1 MHLSEIWHSKKN
13 DCRLSR
19 TQVNTDPQ
27 VAGFKLDYME
37 VWNWGT
43 FNDKVYRMT
52 PHGNNSLLTGANAS
66 GKSTLIDALL
76 ALLVPLQN
84 KRFYNQSSG
93 AEKKGN
99 RTDITYFFGNY
110 GQQQEGESGA
120 TSLKLRDK
128 SARSVLLA
136 TFNNSDGRVVTLFQI
151 RYYSGEELRTVYGM
165 AHKHLTISQNF
176 ATFDSNGVWRKR
188 MEKELNTGSSKRIV
202 EFFNG
207 PKAYEEKMLLVFGM
221 RSDKALTLFNQIVGV
236 KVLNDLDSFIR
247 DNMLEERD
255 AEEKYKELRE
265 NFQNLMD
272 AKTSIEKTKEQ
283 IRQLESIDRLAED
296 VLLIEKSIKEL
307 QSEKDIVSYWFAV
320 RTVKLCQEHLERCK
334 SELRQLDDT
343 IKANNAEKGRLDET
357 KSNLEVAINSDS
369 VGQQIKDIEK
379 EIQNLKERFE
389 ERKEKEEKYNTLIH
403 KLELPQGV
411 DSSTFQSNKATAQ
424 KQKMALQE
432 LLDNELAERK
442 RHLQNEKEDIE
453 ANIKS
458 HVNTIKYL
466 SEHNNNISGRVAE
479 IRDEII
485 QHIGAT
491 ADEIPFIGELIRLK
505 DDEREWESAIERI
518 LHNFALRLIVPEKY
532 YRKVNEYVNYHNLR
546 GRIVYQRYNYD
557 AALREFVNRHAQDNS
572 LLNKIEFK
580 PNAQYIDWIEDRLY
594 SEFNYTC
601 VDTLEDFN
609 HINEKA
615 VTKEGL
621 IKAKG
626 GKHEKDDRPEIS
638 RREHYVLGWDN
649 REKIA
654 AIKKEYDNLCRQVT
668 AKNKKIKELD
678 NKRKETEERKETFSR
693 LLDFEKFDDIDW
705 QSYSI
710 RINEKKEEKKQLE
723 STNDRVKTLQE
734 LLEKVKLRIKDIE
747 TQNQNISRK
756 QGMLDKDKK
765 DTEERCSKN
774 SNALALMDSVDVDE
788 FENNHSEL
796 LLVGLEDIEARHKSL
811 QNDIDKKIR
820 EKQAEKSKKEDEAK
834 SKIIKFKNPTEEI
847 TTKFR
852 NWRSDVN
859 SLPDSVEF
867 ISEYQNLLKKLNE
880 EALPSFEKRFNKYLH
895 ETVIN
900 NIYTFRQ
907 FFKDWESLI
916 NKTINQLNS
925 YLRDIN
931 FNVYPE
937 TYIQLESS
945 KKRNVNINEFVQML
959 EKAIP
964 NMREINS
971 TIDGQRL
978 HFEQHVLPLM
988 QRLQDEKWRKEVM
1001 DVRARFSYKAVE
1013 HYKADDQKRNT
1024 YESMGQLSGGEKA
1037 QLTYTILGS
1046 AIAYQFGLTKHGC
1059 DSSFRFIAIDEA
1071 FRAQDEDKARY
1082 LISLCKQL
1090 HLQLLVVTPSDNIH
1104 IVENDISYVHYVE
1117 RKGNTSVL
1125 YNMPINQFKEERQKT
1140 LESK

>member
-1 MHLSEIWHSKKN
+1 
-13 DCRLSR
+13 
-19 TQVNTDPQ
+19 
-27 VAGFKLDYME
+27 
-37 VWNWGT
+37 
-43 FNDKVYRMT
+43 
-52 PHGNNSLLTGANAS
+52 
-66 GKSTLIDALL
+66 
-76 ALLVPLQN
+76 
-84 KRFYNQSSG
+84 
-93 AEKKGN
+93 
-99 RTDITYFFGNY
+99 
-110 GQQQEGESGA
+110 
-120 TSLKLRDK
+120 
-128 SARSVLLA
+128 
-136 TFNNSDGRVVTLFQI
+136 
-151 RYYSGEELRTVYGM
+151 
-165 AHKHLTISQNF
+165 
-176 ATFDSNGVWRKR
+176 
-188 MEKELNTGSSKRIV
+188 
-202 EFFNG
+202 
-207 PKAYEEKMLLVFGM
+207 
-221 RSDKALTLFNQIVGV
+221 
-236 KVLNDLDSFIR
+236 
-247 DNMLEERD
+247 
-255 AEEKYKELRE
+255 
-265 NFQNLMD
+265 MD
-272 AKTSIEKTKEQ
+272 AKTNIEKTKEQ
-283 IRQLESIDRLAED
+283 IRQLEPIDRLAED

-320 RTVKLCQEHLERCK
+320 RTVKLCQEHLESCK
-334 SELRQLDDT
+334 SELRQLDDR
-343 IKANNAEKGRLDET
+343 IKANNAEKRRLDEE
-357 KSNLEVAINSDS
+357 KSSLEVAINSDS

-379 EIQNLKERFE
+379 EILNLTERFE
-389 ERKEKEEKYNTLIH
+389 ERKKKEEKYNTLIH

-424 KQKMALQE
+424 KQKVALQE
-432 LLDNELAERK
+432 LLDNELSERN
-442 RHLQNEKEDIE
+442 RHLKNEKEDIK

-458 HVNTIKYL
+458 HAETIKYL
-466 SEHNNNISGRVAE
+466 HEHNNNISGRVAE

-491 ADEIPFIGELIRLK
+491 ADEIPFIGELISLK

-532 YRKVNEYVNYHNLR
+532 YRQVNEYVNNHNLR
-546 GRIVYQRYNYD
+546 GRIVYQRYNYS
-557 AALREFVNRHAQDNS
+557 AALREFANRQAQDNS
-572 LLNKIEFK
+572 LLNKIDFK
-580 PNAQYIDWIEDRLY
+580 PNAKYIDWIEDRLY

-609 HINEKA
+609 HINENA

-621 IKAKG
+621 IKARG
-626 GKHEKDDRPEIS
+626 GKHEKDDRREIN

-654 AIKKEYDNLCRQVT
+654 AIKKEYENLLSQLT
-668 AKNKKIKELD
+668 IKNNDLKELD

-710 RINEKKEEKKQLE
+710 RINEKNEEKKQLE
-723 STNDRVKTLQE
+723 STNDRVKTLQQQ
-734 LLEKVKLRIKDIE
+734 LEKIKLRITDIE
-747 TQNQNISRK
+747 TQNQNLSRQ
-756 QGMLDKDKK
+756 QGVLDKAKK
-765 DTEERCSKN
+765 DTEERCSEN

-788 FENNHSEL
+788 FENSNPDL
-796 LLVGLEDIEARHKSL
+796 LLVGLADLEARLRSM
-811 QNDIDKKIR
+811 QNKVDNKIKNKQT
-820 EKQAEKSKKEDEAK
+820 EKNRKENEVR
-834 SKIIKFKNPTEEI
+834 SKIIKFKNPSEEI

-852 NWRSDVN
+852 DWRSDVN

-867 ISEYQNLLKKLNE
+867 ISEYQTFLKKLNE

-916 NKTINQLNS
+916 NKTIKQLNS

-971 TIDGQRL
+971 TIDGQRI

-988 QRLQDEKWRKEVM
+988 QRLQDEMWRKEVM
-1001 DVRARFSYKAVE
+1001 DVRARFSYKAAE
-1013 HYKADDQKRNT
+1013 LYKADDQKRNT

-1104 IVENDISYVHYVE
+1104 IVEKDISYVHYVE
-1117 RKGNTSVL
+1117 RKGNASVL

-1140 LESK
+1140 FESK

>member
-1 MHLSEIWHSKKN
+1 MTHQTNLF
-13 DCRLSR
+13 
-19 TQVNTDPQ
+19 NTDPQ

-43 FNDKVYRMT
+43 FNDKVYRMN

-120 TSLKLRDK
+120 SSLKLRDK

-283 IRQLESIDRLAED
+283 IRQLEPIDRLAED

-307 QSEKDIVSYWFAV
+307 QSEKDIISYWFAV

-424 KQKMALQE
+424 KQKVALQE

-532 YRKVNEYVNYHNLR
+532 YRKVNEYVNNHNLR

-734 LLEKVKLRIKDIE
+734 QLEKVKLRIKDIE

-774 SNALALMDSVDVDE
+774 SKALALMDSVDVDE

-811 QNDIDKKIR
+811 QNDIDDKIR
-820 EKQAEKSKKEDEAK
+820 KQQAEKSKKEDEAK

-852 NWRSDVN
+852 DWRSDVN

-1024 YESMGQLSGGEKA
+1024 YKSMGQLSGGEKA

>member
-1 MHLSEIWHSKKN
+1 MTHQTNLF
-13 DCRLSR
+13 
-19 TQVNTDPQ
+19 NTDPQ

-43 FNDKVYRMT
+43 FNDKVYRMN

-110 GQQQEGESGA
+110 GQQQEGEAGA

-136 TFNNSDGRVVTLFQI
+136 TFNNSDGRVVTLFQV

-176 ATFDSNGVWRKR
+176 AAFDSNGVWRKR

-207 PKAYEEKMLLVFGM
+207 PKAYEEKILLVFGM

-247 DNMLEERD
+247 DNMLEARE

-283 IRQLESIDRLAED
+283 IRQLEPIDRLAED

-307 QSEKDIVSYWFAV
+307 QSEKYIVSYWFAV

-343 IKANNAEKGRLDET
+343 IKANNAEKRRLDEA
-357 KSNLEVAINSDS
+357 KSSLEIAINSDS

-379 EIQNLKERFE
+379 EIQNLTERFE
-389 ERKEKEEKYNTLIH
+389 ERKKKEETYNTLIH

-424 KQKMALQE
+424 KQKVALQE

-458 HVNTIKYL
+458 HVETIKYL
-466 SEHNNNISGRVAE
+466 HEHNNNISGRVAE

-518 LHNFALRLIVPEKY
+518 LHNFALWLIVPEKY
-532 YRKVNEYVNYHNLR
+532 YRKVNEYVNNHNLR
-546 GRIVYQRYNYD
+546 GRIVYQRYNYS
-557 AALREFVNRHAQDNS
+557 AALREFANRLAQDNS

-580 PNAQYIDWIEDRLY
+580 PNARYIDWIEDRLY

-626 GKHEKDDRPEIS
+626 GKHEKDDRPEIN

-668 AKNKKIKELD
+668 AKNKEIKELD
-678 NKRKETEERKETFSR
+678 NKRKETEKRKEAFSS
-693 LLDFEKFDDIDW
+693 LLNFDKFDDIDW

-710 RINEKKEEKKQLE
+710 RINEKKEEKKKLE

-734 LLEKVKLRIKDIE
+734 QLEKVKQRITDIE
-747 TQNQNISRK
+747 TQNQNLSRQ
-756 QGMLDKDKK
+756 QGMLDKAKK
-765 DTEERCSKN
+765 DTEERCSEN

-788 FENNHSEL
+788 FENSNPDL
-796 LLVGLEDIEARHKSL
+796 LLVGLADIETRLKSM
-811 QNDIDKKIR
+811 QNDIDNKIKN
-820 EKQAEKSKKEDEAK
+820 KQAEKNMKEYEAK
-834 SKIIKFKNPTEEI
+834 SKIMKFKNPTEE
-847 TTKFR
+847 
-852 NWRSDVN
+852 
-859 SLPDSVEF
+859 
-867 ISEYQNLLKKLNE
+867 
-880 EALPSFEKRFNKYLH
+880 H
-895 ETVIN
+895 
-900 NIYTFRQ
+900 
-907 FFKDWESLI
+907 
-916 NKTINQLNS
+916 
-925 YLRDIN
+925 
-931 FNVYPE
+931 
-937 TYIQLESS
+937 
-945 KKRNVNINEFVQML
+945 
-959 EKAIP
+959 
-964 NMREINS
+964 
-971 TIDGQRL
+971 
-978 HFEQHVLPLM
+978 
-988 QRLQDEKWRKEVM
+988 
-1001 DVRARFSYKAVE
+1001 
-1013 HYKADDQKRNT
+1013 
-1024 YESMGQLSGGEKA
+1024 
-1037 QLTYTILGS
+1037 
-1046 AIAYQFGLTKHGC
+1046 
-1059 DSSFRFIAIDEA
+1059 
-1071 FRAQDEDKARY
+1071 
-1082 LISLCKQL
+1082 
-1090 HLQLLVVTPSDNIH
+1090 
-1104 IVENDISYVHYVE
+1104 
-1117 RKGNTSVL
+1117 
-1125 YNMPINQFKEERQKT
+1125 
-1140 LESK
+1140 

>member
-1 MHLSEIWHSKKN
+1 MTHQTNLF
-13 DCRLSR
+13 
-19 TQVNTDPQ
+19 NTDPQ

-649 REKIA
+649 HEKISV
-654 AIKKEYDNLCRQVT
+654 IKKEHENLRRQLTV
-668 AKNKKIKELD
+668 KNNEIKELD
-678 NKRKETEERKETFSR
+678 HKKKETEERKETFSS

-734 LLEKVKLRIKDIE
+734 QLEKVKLRIKDIE

-765 DTEERCSKN
+765 DTEERCSEN

-811 QNDIDKKIR
+811 QNDIDNKIR
-820 EKQAEKSKKEDEAK
+820 KKQAEKSKKEDEAK

-852 NWRSDVN
+852 DWRSDVN

-867 ISEYQNLLKKLNE
+867 ISEYQTFLKKLNE

-1117 RKGNTSVL
+1117 RKDNTSVL

>member
-1 MHLSEIWHSKKN
+1 MTHQTNLF
-13 DCRLSR
+13 
-19 TQVNTDPQ
+19 NTDPQ

-43 FNDKVYRMT
+43 FNDKVYRMN

-120 TSLKLRDK
+120 SSLKLRDK

-283 IRQLESIDRLAED
+283 IRQLEPIDRLAED

-307 QSEKDIVSYWFAV
+307 QSEKDIISYWFAV

-424 KQKMALQE
+424 KQKVALQE

-532 YRKVNEYVNYHNLR
+532 YRKVNEYVNNHNLR

-734 LLEKVKLRIKDIE
+734 QLEKVKLRIKDIE

-774 SNALALMDSVDVDE
+774 SKALALMDSVDVDE

-811 QNDIDKKIR
+811 QNDIDDKIR
-820 EKQAEKSKKEDEAK
+820 KQQAEKSKKEDEAK

-852 NWRSDVN
+852 DWRSDVN

>member
-1 MHLSEIWHSKKN
+1 M
-13 DCRLSR
+13 
-19 TQVNTDPQ
+19 
-27 VAGFKLDYME
+27 
-37 VWNWGT
+37 
-43 FNDKVYRMT
+43 
-52 PHGNNSLLTGANAS
+52 
-66 GKSTLIDALL
+66 
-76 ALLVPLQN
+76 
-84 KRFYNQSSG
+84 
-93 AEKKGN
+93 
-99 RTDITYFFGNY
+99 
-110 GQQQEGESGA
+110 
-120 TSLKLRDK
+120 
-128 SARSVLLA
+128 
-136 TFNNSDGRVVTLFQI
+136 
-151 RYYSGEELRTVYGM
+151 
-165 AHKHLTISQNF
+165 
-176 ATFDSNGVWRKR
+176 
-188 MEKELNTGSSKRIV
+188 
-202 EFFNG
+202 
-207 PKAYEEKMLLVFGM
+207 
-221 RSDKALTLFNQIVGV
+221 
-236 KVLNDLDSFIR
+236 
-247 DNMLEERD
+247 
-255 AEEKYKELRE
+255 
-265 NFQNLMD
+265 
-272 AKTSIEKTKEQ
+272 
-283 IRQLESIDRLAED
+283 
-296 VLLIEKSIKEL
+296 
-307 QSEKDIVSYWFAV
+307 
-320 RTVKLCQEHLERCK
+320 
-334 SELRQLDDT
+334 
-343 IKANNAEKGRLDET
+343 
-357 KSNLEVAINSDS
+357 
-369 VGQQIKDIEK
+369 
-379 EIQNLKERFE
+379 
-389 ERKEKEEKYNTLIH
+389 
-403 KLELPQGV
+403 PQGV

-424 KQKMALQE
+424 KQKVALQK
-432 LLDNELAERK
+432 LLDNELSERN
-442 RHLQNEKEDIE
+442 RHLKNEKEDIK

-458 HVNTIKYL
+458 HAETIKYL
-466 SEHNNNISGRVAE
+466 YEHNNNISGRVAE

-491 ADEIPFIGELIRLK
+491 ADEIPFIGELISLK

-532 YRKVNEYVNYHNLR
+532 YRQVNEYVNNHNLR
-546 GRIVYQRYNYD
+546 GRIVYQRYNYS
-557 AALREFVNRHAQDNS
+557 AALREFANRQAQDNS
-572 LLNKIEFK
+572 LLNKIDFK
-580 PNAQYIDWIEDRLY
+580 PNAKYIDWIEDRLY

-609 HINEKA
+609 HINENA

-621 IKAKG
+621 IKARG
-626 GKHEKDDRPEIS
+626 GKHEKDDRREIN

-654 AIKKEYDNLCRQVT
+654 AIKKEYENLLGQLT
-668 AKNKKIKELD
+668 IKNNDLKELD

-710 RINEKKEEKKQLE
+710 RINEKNEEKKQLE
-723 STNDRVKTLQE
+723 STNDRVKTLQQQ
-734 LLEKVKLRIKDIE
+734 LEKIKLRITDIE
-747 TQNQNISRK
+747 TQNQNLSRQ
-756 QGMLDKDKK
+756 QGVLDKAKK
-765 DTEERCSKN
+765 DTEERCSEN
-774 SNALALMDSVDVDE
+774 SNALALMDTVDVDE
-788 FENNHSEL
+788 FENSNPDL
-796 LLVGLEDIEARHKSL
+796 LLVGLADLEARLRSM
-811 QNDIDKKIR
+811 QNKVDNKIKNKQT
-820 EKQAEKSKKEDEAK
+820 EKNRKENEVR
-834 SKIIKFKNPTEEI
+834 SKIIKFKNPSEEI

-852 NWRSDVN
+852 DWRSDVN

-867 ISEYQNLLKKLNE
+867 ISEYQTFLKKLNE

-916 NKTINQLNS
+916 NKTIKQLNS

-971 TIDGQRL
+971 TIDGQRI

-988 QRLQDEKWRKEVM
+988 QRLQDEMWRKEVM

-1013 HYKADDQKRNT
+1013 LYKADDQKRNT

-1104 IVENDISYVHYVE
+1104 IVEKDISYVHYVE
-1117 RKGNTSVL
+1117 RKGNASVL

-1140 LESK
+1140 FESK

>member
-1 MHLSEIWHSKKN
+1 MTHQTNLF
-13 DCRLSR
+13 
-19 TQVNTDPQ
+19 NTDPQ
-27 VAGFKLDYME
+27 VAGFKLDCME

-136 TFNNSDGRVVTLFQI
+136 TFNNSDGRVVTLFQV

-283 IRQLESIDRLAED
+283 IRQLEPIDRLAED

-307 QSEKDIVSYWFAV
+307 QSEKDIISYWFAV
-320 RTVKLCQEHLERCK
+320 RTVKLCQEHLERCN

-424 KQKMALQE
+424 KQKVALQE

-532 YRKVNEYVNYHNLR
+532 YRKVNEYVNNHNLR

-638 RREHYVLGWDN
+638 LREHYVLGWDN

-654 AIKKEYDNLCRQVT
+654 TIKKEYDNLCRQVT

-693 LLDFEKFDDIDW
+693 LLDFEKFDYIDW
-705 QSYSI
+705 QSYSV
-710 RINEKKEEKKQLE
+710 RINEKKEEKKKLE
-723 STNDRVKTLQE
+723 STNDRMKTLQE
-734 LLEKVKLRIKDIE
+734 QLEKVKLRIADIE
-747 TQNQNISRK
+747 TQNQNLSRQ
-756 QGMLDKDKK
+756 QGMLDKAKK
-765 DTEERCSKN
+765 DTEERCSAN

-811 QNDIDKKIR
+811 QNDIDNKIR

-852 NWRSDVN
+852 DWRSDVN

-1013 HYKADDQKRNT
+1013 HYKADDLKRNT

>member
-1 MHLSEIWHSKKN
+1 MTHQTNLF
-13 DCRLSR
+13 
-19 TQVNTDPQ
+19 NTDPQ

-136 TFNNSDGRVVTLFQI
+136 TFNNSDGRVVTLFQV

-188 MEKELNTGSSKRIV
+188 LEKELNTGSSKRIV

-272 AKTSIEKTKEQ
+272 AKTNIEKTKEQ
-283 IRQLESIDRLAED
+283 IRQLEPIDRLAED

-307 QSEKDIVSYWFAV
+307 QSEKDIISYWFAV

-334 SELRQLDDT
+334 SELCQLDDT
-343 IKANNAEKGRLDET
+343 IKANNAEKRRLDET
-357 KSNLEVAINSDS
+357 KSSLEVAINSDS

-379 EIQNLKERFE
+379 EIQNIKERFE
-389 ERKEKEEKYNTLIH
+389 ERKKNEEKYNTLIH
-403 KLELPQGV
+403 KLKLPQGV
-411 DSSTFQSNKATAQ
+411 DSSTFQSNKVTAQ
-424 KQKMALQE
+424 KQKVALQE

-453 ANIKS
+453 ANIKN
-458 HVNTIKYL
+458 HFETIKYL
-466 SEHNNNISGRVAE
+466 REHKNNISGRVAE

-505 DDEREWESAIERI
+505 DDERKWESAIERI

-532 YRKVNEYVNYHNLR
+532 YRQVNEYVNNHNLR

-668 AKNKKIKELD
+668 AKKEEINELN

-693 LLDFEKFDDIDW
+693 LLDFEKFDDINW

-710 RINEKKEEKKQLE
+710 RINEKNEEKKQLE
-723 STNDRVKTLQE
+723 STNDRVKTLQQQ
-734 LLEKVKLRIKDIE
+734 LEKVKQTISEIEDRKENLYGSKALLQKDEEE
-747 TQNQNISRK
+747 TQK
-756 QGMLDKDKK
+756 
-765 DTEERCSKN
+765 RCSDN
-774 SNALALMDSVDVDE
+774 TNALASMNPVDVDE

-796 LLVGLEDIEARHKSL
+796 LLVGLADMVARHKSL
-811 QNDIDKKIR
+811 QNDIDNKIKNKQT
-820 EKQAEKSKKEDEAK
+820 EKNKKENEGR
-834 SKIIKFKNPTEEI
+834 SKIIIFKNPSEEI

-852 NWRSDVN
+852 DWRSDVN
-859 SLPDSVEF
+859 SLPDSVEL
-867 ISEYQNLLKKLNE
+867 ISEYQTFLKKLNE

-971 TIDGQRL
+971 TIDGQRI

-988 QRLQDEKWRKEVM
+988 QRLEDEKWRKEVM

-1104 IVENDISYVHYVE
+1104 IVEDDISYVHYVE

-1140 LESK
+1140 FESK

>member
-1 MHLSEIWHSKKN
+1 MTHQTNLF
-13 DCRLSR
+13 
-19 TQVNTDPQ
+19 NTDPQ

-43 FNDKVYRMT
+43 FNDKVYRMS

-76 ALLVPLQN
+76 ALLVPQQR

-93 AEKKGN
+93 TENKGN

-136 TFNNSDGRVVTLFQI
+136 TFNNSDGRVVTLFQV

-176 ATFDSNGVWRKR
+176 ADFDSNGVWRKH

-207 PKAYEEKMLLVFGM
+207 PKAYGEKMLLVFGM

-272 AKTSIEKTKEQ
+272 AKTNIEKTKEQ
-283 IRQLESIDRLAED
+283 IRQLEPIDRLAED

-320 RTVKLCQEHLERCK
+320 RTVKLCQEHLESCK
-334 SELRQLDDT
+334 SELRQLDDR
-343 IKANNAEKGRLDET
+343 IKANNAEKRRLDEE
-357 KSNLEVAINSDS
+357 KSSLEVAINSDS

-379 EIQNLKERFE
+379 EILNLTERFE
-389 ERKEKEEKYNTLIH
+389 ERKKKEEKYNTLIH

-424 KQKMALQE
+424 KQKVALQE
-432 LLDNELAERK
+432 LLDNELSERN
-442 RHLQNEKEDIE
+442 RHLKNEKEDIK

-458 HVNTIKYL
+458 HAETIKYL
-466 SEHNNNISGRVAE
+466 HEHNNNISGRVAE

-491 ADEIPFIGELIRLK
+491 ADEIPFIGELISLK

-532 YRKVNEYVNYHNLR
+532 YRQVNEYVNNHNLR
-546 GRIVYQRYNYD
+546 GRIVYQRYNYS
-557 AALREFVNRHAQDNS
+557 AALREFANRQAQDNS
-572 LLNKIEFK
+572 LLNKIDFK
-580 PNAQYIDWIEDRLY
+580 PNAKYIDWIEDRLY

-609 HINEKA
+609 HINENA
-615 VTKEGL
+615 VTKKGL
-621 IKAKG
+621 IKARG
-626 GKHEKDDRPEIS
+626 GKHEKDDRREIN

-654 AIKKEYDNLCRQVT
+654 AIKKEYENLLSQLT
-668 AKNKKIKELD
+668 IKNNDLKELD

-710 RINEKKEEKKQLE
+710 RINEKNEEKKQLE
-723 STNDRVKTLQE
+723 STNDRVKTLQQQ
-734 LLEKVKLRIKDIE
+734 LEKIKLRITDIE
-747 TQNQNISRK
+747 TQNQNLSRQ
-756 QGMLDKDKK
+756 QGVLDKAKK
-765 DTEERCSKN
+765 DTEERCSEN
-774 SNALALMDSVDVDE
+774 SNALALMDTVDVDE
-788 FENNHSEL
+788 FENSNPDL
-796 LLVGLEDIEARHKSL
+796 LLVGLADLEARLRSM
-811 QNDIDKKIR
+811 QNKVDNKIKNKQT
-820 EKQAEKSKKEDEAK
+820 EKNRKENEVR
-834 SKIIKFKNPTEEI
+834 SKIIKFKNPSEEI

-852 NWRSDVN
+852 DWRSDVN

-867 ISEYQNLLKKLNE
+867 ISEYQTFLKKLNE

-916 NKTINQLNS
+916 NKTIKQLNS

-971 TIDGQRL
+971 TIDGQRI

-988 QRLQDEKWRKEVM
+988 QRLQDEMWRKEVM

-1013 HYKADDQKRNT
+1013 LYKADDQKRNT

-1104 IVENDISYVHYVE
+1104 IVEKDISYVHYVE
-1117 RKGNTSVL
+1117 RKGNASVL

-1140 LESK
+1140 FESK

>member
-1 MHLSEIWHSKKN
+1 MTHQTNLF
-13 DCRLSR
+13 
-19 TQVNTDPQ
+19 NTDPQ

-43 FNDKVYRMT
+43 FNDKVYRMN

-110 GQQQEGESGA
+110 GQQQEGEAGA

-136 TFNNSDGRVVTLFQI
+136 TFNNSDGRVVTLFQV

-176 ATFDSNGVWRKR
+176 AAFDSNGVWRKR

-207 PKAYEEKMLLVFGM
+207 PKAYEEKILLVFGM

-247 DNMLEERD
+247 DNMLEARE

-283 IRQLESIDRLAED
+283 IRQLEPIDRLAED

-307 QSEKDIVSYWFAV
+307 QSEKYIVSYWFAV
-320 RTVKLCQEHLERCK
+320 RTVKLCQEHLEKCK

-343 IKANNAEKGRLDET
+343 IKANNAEKRRLDEA
-357 KSNLEVAINSDS
+357 KSSLEIAINSDS

-379 EIQNLKERFE
+379 EIQNLTERFE
-389 ERKEKEEKYNTLIH
+389 ERKKKEETYNTLIH

-411 DSSTFQSNKATAQ
+411 DFSTFQSNKATAQ
-424 KQKMALQE
+424 KQKVALQE

-458 HVNTIKYL
+458 HVETIKYL
-466 SEHNNNISGRVAE
+466 HEHNNNISGRVAE

-518 LHNFALRLIVPEKY
+518 LHNFALWLIVPEKY
-532 YRKVNEYVNYHNLR
+532 YRKVNEYVNNHNLR
-546 GRIVYQRYNYD
+546 GRIVYQRYNYS
-557 AALREFVNRHAQDNS
+557 AALREFANRLAQDNS

-580 PNAQYIDWIEDRLY
+580 TNARYIDWIEDRLY

-626 GKHEKDDRPEIS
+626 GKHEKDDRPEIN

-668 AKNKKIKELD
+668 AKNKEIKELD
-678 NKRKETEERKETFSR
+678 NKIKETEERKEAFSS
-693 LLDFEKFDDIDW
+693 LLNFDKFDDIDW

-710 RINEKKEEKKQLE
+710 RINEKKEEKKKLE

-734 LLEKVKLRIKDIE
+734 QLEKVKQRITDIE
-747 TQNQNISRK
+747 TQNQNLSRQ
-756 QGMLDKDKK
+756 QGMLDKAKK
-765 DTEERCSKN
+765 DTEERCSEN

-788 FENNHSEL
+788 FENSNPDL
-796 LLVGLEDIEARHKSL
+796 LLVGLADIETRLKSM
-811 QNDIDKKIR
+811 QNDIDNKIKN
-820 EKQAEKSKKEDEAK
+820 KQAEK
-834 SKIIKFKNPTEEI
+834 
-847 TTKFR
+847 
-852 NWRSDVN
+852 
-859 SLPDSVEF
+859 
-867 ISEYQNLLKKLNE
+867 
-880 EALPSFEKRFNKYLH
+880 
-895 ETVIN
+895 
-900 NIYTFRQ
+900 
-907 FFKDWESLI
+907 
-916 NKTINQLNS
+916 
-925 YLRDIN
+925 
-931 FNVYPE
+931 
-937 TYIQLESS
+937 
-945 KKRNVNINEFVQML
+945 
-959 EKAIP
+959 
-964 NMREINS
+964 
-971 TIDGQRL
+971 
-978 HFEQHVLPLM
+978 
-988 QRLQDEKWRKEVM
+988 
-1001 DVRARFSYKAVE
+1001 
-1013 HYKADDQKRNT
+1013 
-1024 YESMGQLSGGEKA
+1024 
-1037 QLTYTILGS
+1037 
-1046 AIAYQFGLTKHGC
+1046 
-1059 DSSFRFIAIDEA
+1059 
-1071 FRAQDEDKARY
+1071 
-1082 LISLCKQL
+1082 KQEG
-1090 HLQLLVVTPSDNIH
+1090 I
-1104 IVENDISYVHYVE
+1104 
-1117 RKGNTSVL
+1117 
-1125 YNMPINQFKEERQKT
+1125 
-1140 LESK
+1140 

>member
-1 MHLSEIWHSKKN
+1 MTHQTNLF
-13 DCRLSR
+13 
-19 TQVNTDPQ
+19 NTDPQ

-43 FNDKVYRMT
+43 FNDKVYRMN

-120 TSLKLRDK
+120 SSLKLRDK

-283 IRQLESIDRLAED
+283 IRQLEPIDRLAED

-307 QSEKDIVSYWFAV
+307 QSEKDIISYWFAV

-424 KQKMALQE
+424 KQKVALQE

-532 YRKVNEYVNYHNLR
+532 YRKVNEYVNNHNLR

-710 RINEKKEEKKQLE
+710 RINEKKEEKKHLE

-734 LLEKVKLRIKDIE
+734 QLEKVKLRIKDIE

-774 SNALALMDSVDVDE
+774 SKALALMDSVDVDE

-811 QNDIDKKIR
+811 QNDIDDKIR
-820 EKQAEKSKKEDEAK
+820 KQQAEKSKKEDEAK

-852 NWRSDVN
+852 DWRSDVN

>member
-1 MHLSEIWHSKKN
+1 MTHQTNLF
-13 DCRLSR
+13 
-19 TQVNTDPQ
+19 NTDPQ

-76 ALLVPLQN
+76 ALLVPLQH

-136 TFNNSDGRVVTLFQI
+136 TFNNSDGRVVTLFQV

-357 KSNLEVAINSDS
+357 KSDLEVAINSDS

-424 KQKMALQE
+424 KQKVALQE

-532 YRKVNEYVNYHNLR
+532 YRKVNEYVNNHNLR

-638 RREHYVLGWDN
+638 LREHYVLGWDN

-693 LLDFEKFDDIDW
+693 LLDFEKFDYIDW
-705 QSYSI
+705 QSYSV
-710 RINEKKEEKKQLE
+710 RINEKKEEKKKLE

-734 LLEKVKLRIKDIE
+734 QLEKVKLRIADIE
-747 TQNQNISRK
+747 TQNQNLSRQ
-756 QGMLDKDKK
+756 QGMLDKAKK

-774 SNALALMDSVDVDE
+774 SNTLALMDSVDVDE

-811 QNDIDKKIR
+811 QNDIDNKIR
-820 EKQAEKSKKEDEAK
+820 KKQAEKSKKEDEAK

-852 NWRSDVN
+852 DWRSDVN

-988 QRLQDEKWRKEVM
+988 QRLQDEKWRKEAM

>member
-1 MHLSEIWHSKKN
+1 MTHQTNLF
-13 DCRLSR
+13 
-19 TQVNTDPQ
+19 NTDPQ

-296 VLLIEKSIKEL
+296 VLLIEKSIKEQ
-307 QSEKDIVSYWFAV
+307 QSEKDIVSYWFAA

-334 SELRQLDDT
+334 SELRQLDDA
-343 IKANNAEKGRLDET
+343 IKANNAEKRRLDET
-357 KSNLEVAINSDS
+357 KSSLEVAINSDS

-424 KQKMALQE
+424 KQKVALQE

-532 YRKVNEYVNYHNLR
+532 YRKVNEYVNNHNLR

-734 LLEKVKLRIKDIE
+734 QLEKVKLRIKDIE

-811 QNDIDKKIR
+811 QNDIDNNIR
-820 EKQAEKSKKEDEAK
+820 KKQAEKSKKEDEAK

-852 NWRSDVN
+852 DWRSDVN

-900 NIYTFRQ
+900 NIYTFSQ

-1013 HYKADDQKRNT
+1013 HYKADDLKRNT

-1140 LESK
+1140 FESK

>member
-1 MHLSEIWHSKKN
+1 MTHQTNLF
-13 DCRLSR
+13 
-19 TQVNTDPQ
+19 NTDPQ

-255 AEEKYKELRE
+255 VEEKYKELRE

-320 RTVKLCQEHLERCK
+320 RTVKLCQEHLERRK

-343 IKANNAEKGRLDET
+343 IKANNAEKRRLDEA
-357 KSNLEVAINSDS
+357 KSSLEVAINSDS

-379 EIQNLKERFE
+379 EIINLTERFE
-389 ERKEKEEKYNTLIH
+389 ERKKKEEKYNTLIH
-403 KLELPQGV
+403 KLELPQSV

-424 KQKMALQE
+424 KQKVALQE

-532 YRKVNEYVNYHNLR
+532 YRKVNEYVNNHNLR

-649 REKIA
+649 HEKISV
-654 AIKKEYDNLCRQVT
+654 IKKEHENLRSQLTV
-668 AKNKKIKELD
+668 KNNEIKELD
-678 NKRKETEERKETFSR
+678 HKKKETEERKETFSS

-710 RINEKKEEKKQLE
+710 RINDKKEEKKQLE

-734 LLEKVKLRIKDIE
+734 QLEKVKLRIKDIE

-774 SNALALMDSVDVDE
+774 SKALALMDSVDVDE

-811 QNDIDKKIR
+811 QNDIDDKIR
-820 EKQAEKSKKEDEAK
+820 KQQAEKSKKEDEAK

-852 NWRSDVN
+852 DWRSDVN

>member
-1 MHLSEIWHSKKN
+1 MTHQTNLF
-13 DCRLSR
+13 
-19 TQVNTDPQ
+19 NTDPQ

-136 TFNNSDGRVVTLFQI
+136 TFNNSDGRVVTLFLV

-188 MEKELNTGSSKRIV
+188 LEKELNTGSSKRIV

-272 AKTSIEKTKEQ
+272 AKTNIEKTKEQ
-283 IRQLESIDRLAED
+283 IRQLEPIDRLAED

-307 QSEKDIVSYWFAV
+307 QSEKDIISYWFAV

-334 SELRQLDDT
+334 SELCQLDDT
-343 IKANNAEKGRLDET
+343 IKANNAEKRRLDET
-357 KSNLEVAINSDS
+357 KSSLEVAINSDS

-379 EIQNLKERFE
+379 EIQNIKERFE
-389 ERKEKEEKYNTLIH
+389 ERKKNEEKYNTLIH

-411 DSSTFQSNKATAQ
+411 DSSTFQSNKVTAQ
-424 KQKMALQE
+424 KQKVALQE

-453 ANIKS
+453 ANIKN
-458 HVNTIKYL
+458 HFETIKYL
-466 SEHNNNISGRVAE
+466 REHKNNISGRVAE

-505 DDEREWESAIERI
+505 DDERKWESAIERI

-532 YRKVNEYVNYHNLR
+532 YRQVNEYVNNHNLR

-668 AKNKKIKELD
+668 AKKEEINELN

-710 RINEKKEEKKQLE
+710 RINEKNEEKKQLE
-723 STNDRVKTLQE
+723 STNDRVKTLQQQ
-734 LLEKVKLRIKDIE
+734 LEKVKQTISEIEDRKENLYGSKALLQKDEEE
-747 TQNQNISRK
+747 TQK
-756 QGMLDKDKK
+756 
-765 DTEERCSKN
+765 RCSDN
-774 SNALALMDSVDVDE
+774 TNALASMNPVDVDE

-796 LLVGLEDIEARHKSL
+796 LLVGLADMVARHKSL
-811 QNDIDKKIR
+811 QNDIDNKIKNKQT
-820 EKQAEKSKKEDEAK
+820 EKNKKENEGR
-834 SKIIKFKNPTEEI
+834 SKIIIFKNPSEEI

-852 NWRSDVN
+852 DWRSDVN
-859 SLPDSVEF
+859 SLPDSVEL
-867 ISEYQNLLKKLNE
+867 ISEYQTFLKKLNE
-880 EALPSFEKRFNKYLH
+880 EALPSFEKRFYKYLH

-971 TIDGQRL
+971 TIDGQRI

-988 QRLQDEKWRKEVM
+988 QRLEDEKWRKEVM

-1117 RKGNTSVL
+1117 RKGNASVL

-1140 LESK
+1140 FESK

>member
-1 MHLSEIWHSKKN
+1 MTHQTNLF
-13 DCRLSR
+13 
-19 TQVNTDPQ
+19 NTDPQ

-136 TFNNSDGRVVTLFQI
+136 TFNNSDGRVVTLFQV

-188 MEKELNTGSSKRIV
+188 LEKELNTGSSKRIV

-272 AKTSIEKTKEQ
+272 AKTNIEKTKEQ
-283 IRQLESIDRLAED
+283 IRQLEPIDRLAED
-296 VLLIEKSIKEL
+296 VLLIEKNIKEL
-307 QSEKDIVSYWFAV
+307 QSEKDIISYWFAV

-334 SELRQLDDT
+334 SELCQLDDT
-343 IKANNAEKGRLDET
+343 IKANNAEKRRLDET
-357 KSNLEVAINSDS
+357 KSSLEVAINSDS

-379 EIQNLKERFE
+379 EIQNIKERFE
-389 ERKEKEEKYNTLIH
+389 ERKKNEEKYNTLIH

-411 DSSTFQSNKATAQ
+411 DSSTFQSNKVTAQ
-424 KQKMALQE
+424 KQKVALQE

-453 ANIKS
+453 ANIKN
-458 HVNTIKYL
+458 HFETIKYL
-466 SEHNNNISGRVAE
+466 REHKNNISGRVAE

-505 DDEREWESAIERI
+505 DDERKWESTIERI

-532 YRKVNEYVNYHNLR
+532 YRQVNEYVNNHNLR

-668 AKNKKIKELD
+668 AKKEEINELN

-710 RINEKKEEKKQLE
+710 RINEKNEEKKQLE
-723 STNDRVKTLQE
+723 STNDRVKTLQQQ
-734 LLEKVKLRIKDIE
+734 LEKVKQTINEIEDRKENLYGSKALLQKDEEE
-747 TQNQNISRK
+747 TQK
-756 QGMLDKDKK
+756 
-765 DTEERCSKN
+765 RCSDN
-774 SNALALMDSVDVDE
+774 TNALASMNPVDVDE

-796 LLVGLEDIEARHKSL
+796 LLVGLADMVARHKSL
-811 QNDIDKKIR
+811 QNDIDNKIKNKQT
-820 EKQAEKSKKEDEAK
+820 EKNKKENEGR
-834 SKIIKFKNPTEEI
+834 SKIIIFKNPSEEI

-852 NWRSDVN
+852 DWRSDVN
-859 SLPDSVEF
+859 SLPDSVEL
-867 ISEYQNLLKKLNE
+867 ISEYQTFLKKLNE

-971 TIDGQRL
+971 TIDGQRI

-988 QRLQDEKWRKEVM
+988 QRLEDEKWRKEVM

-1104 IVENDISYVHYVE
+1104 IVEDDISYVHYVE

-1140 LESK
+1140 FESK

>member
-1 MHLSEIWHSKKN
+1 MLCSHCL
-13 DCRLSR
+13 CLYR
-19 TQVNTDPQ
+19 T
-27 VAGFKLDYME
+27 
-37 VWNWGT
+37 
-43 FNDKVYRMT
+43 
-52 PHGNNSLLTGANAS
+52 NAS
-66 GKSTLIDALL
+66 TISRL
-76 ALLVPLQN
+76 AP
-84 KRFYNQSSG
+84 R
-93 AEKKGN
+93 KKETE
-99 RTDITYFFGNY
+99 RTFAYFFGNY

-120 TSLKLRDK
+120 SSLKLRDK

-283 IRQLESIDRLAED
+283 IRQLEPIDRLAED

-307 QSEKDIVSYWFAV
+307 QSEKDIISYWFAV

-424 KQKMALQE
+424 KQKVALQE

-532 YRKVNEYVNYHNLR
+532 YRKVNEYVNNHNLR

-734 LLEKVKLRIKDIE
+734 QLEKVKLRIKDIE

-774 SNALALMDSVDVDE
+774 SKALALMDSVDVDE

-811 QNDIDKKIR
+811 QNDIDDKIR
-820 EKQAEKSKKEDEAK
+820 KQQAEKSKKEDEAK

-852 NWRSDVN
+852 DWRSDVN

-1117 RKGNTSVL
+1117 RKGNTSLL

>member
-1 MHLSEIWHSKKN
+1 MTHQTNLF
-13 DCRLSR
+13 
-19 TQVNTDPQ
+19 NTDPQ

-43 FNDKVYRMT
+43 FNDKVYRMN

-120 TSLKLRDK
+120 SSLKLRDK

-255 AEEKYKELRE
+255 AEGKYKELRE

-272 AKTSIEKTKEQ
+272 AKISIEKTKEQ
-283 IRQLESIDRLAED
+283 IRQLEPIDRLAEEM
-296 VLLIEKSIKEL
+296 LLIEKSIKEL
-307 QSEKDIVSYWFAV
+307 QSEKDILSYWFAV

-343 IKANNAEKGRLDET
+343 IKANNAEKTRLDEA
-357 KSNLEVAINSDS
+357 KSRLEVAINSDS

-379 EIQNLKERFE
+379 EILNLMERFE
-389 ERKEKEEKYNTLIH
+389 ERKKKEEKYNTLIH
-403 KLELPQGV
+403 KLELPQGI

-424 KQKMALQE
+424 KQKVALQE

-442 RHLQNEKEDIE
+442 RHLQNEKDDIE
-453 ANIKS
+453 ANIKNC
-458 HVNTIKYL
+458 VETIKYL
-466 SEHNNNISGRVAE
+466 REHNNNISGRVAE

-532 YRKVNEYVNYHNLR
+532 YRQVNEYVNNHNLR

-626 GKHEKDDRPEIS
+626 GKHEKDDRPEIN

-668 AKNKKIKELD
+668 AKNKEIKELD

-693 LLDFEKFDDIDW
+693 LLDFEKFDYIDW
-705 QSYSI
+705 QSYSV
-710 RINEKKEEKKQLE
+710 RINEKKEEKKKLE

-734 LLEKVKLRIKDIE
+734 QLEKVKLRITDIE
-747 TQNQNISRK
+747 TQNQNLSRQ
-756 QGMLDKDKK
+756 QGMLDKAKK
-765 DTEERCSKN
+765 DTEERCSEN

-788 FENNHSEL
+788 FENSNPDL
-796 LLVGLEDIEARHKSL
+796 LLVGLADIETRLKSM
-811 QNDIDKKIR
+811 QNDIDNKIR
-820 EKQAEKSKKEDEAK
+820 NKQAEKNRKEYEAK

-852 NWRSDVN
+852 DWRSDVN

-867 ISEYQNLLKKLNE
+867 ISEYQTLLKKLNE
-880 EALPSFEKRFNKYLH
+880 EALPSFEKKFNKYLQ
-895 ETVIN
+895 ERLIN

-925 YLRDIN
+925 YLKDIN

-945 KKRNVNINEFVQML
+945 KKRNVNINEFVQMQ
-959 EKAIP
+959 EKTIP
-964 NMREINS
+964 NLHEINS
-971 TIDGQRL
+971 TIDGQRI
-978 HFEQHVLPLM
+978 HFEQNILPLM
-988 QRLQDEKWRKEVM
+988 QRLQDEQWRKEVM

-1013 HYKADDQKRNT
+1013 YYKADDLKRNT

-1071 FRAQDEDKARY
+1071 FRAQDEDKTRY

-1117 RKGNTSVL
+1117 RKGNASVL

>member
-1 MHLSEIWHSKKN
+1 MTHQTNLF
-13 DCRLSR
+13 
-19 TQVNTDPQ
+19 NTDPQ

-120 TSLKLRDK
+120 SSLKLRDK

-165 AHKHLTISQNF
+165 AHKRLTISQNF

-283 IRQLESIDRLAED
+283 IRQLEPIDRLAED

-307 QSEKDIVSYWFAV
+307 QSEKDIISYWFAV
-320 RTVKLCQEHLERCK
+320 RTVKLCQEHLERRK

-343 IKANNAEKGRLDET
+343 IKANNAEKRRLDEA
-357 KSNLEVAINSDS
+357 KSSLEVAIHSDS

-379 EIQNLKERFE
+379 EIINLTERFE
-389 ERKEKEEKYNTLIH
+389 ERKKKEEKYNTLIH
-403 KLELPQGV
+403 KLELPQNV

-424 KQKMALQE
+424 KQKVALQE

-532 YRKVNEYVNYHNLR
+532 YRKVNEYVNNHNLR

-649 REKIA
+649 HEKISV
-654 AIKKEYDNLCRQVT
+654 IKKEHENLRSQLTV
-668 AKNKKIKELD
+668 KNNEIKELD
-678 NKRKETEERKETFSR
+678 HKKKETEERKETFSS

-710 RINEKKEEKKQLE
+710 RINDKKEEKKQLE

-734 LLEKVKLRIKDIE
+734 QLEKVKQTISDIE
-747 TQNQNISRK
+747 DRK
-756 QGMLDKDKK
+756 ENLYGSKALLLKDEEETKK
-765 DTEERCSKN
+765 RCSDN
-774 SNALALMDSVDVDE
+774 TNAQASMKPVDVDE

-811 QNDIDKKIR
+811 QNDIDNKIR
-820 EKQAEKSKKEDEAK
+820 NKQAEKSKKENEGR

-852 NWRSDVN
+852 DWRSDVN

-867 ISEYQNLLKKLNE
+867 ISEYQTFLKKLNE

>member
-1 MHLSEIWHSKKN
+1 MTHQTNLF
-13 DCRLSR
+13 
-19 TQVNTDPQ
+19 NTDPQ

-43 FNDKVYRMT
+43 FNDKVYRMN

-66 GKSTLIDALL
+66 GNSTLIDALL

-120 TSLKLRDK
+120 SSLKLRDK

-283 IRQLESIDRLAED
+283 IRQLEPIDRLAED

-307 QSEKDIVSYWFAV
+307 QSEKDIISYWFAV

-424 KQKMALQE
+424 KQKVALQE

-532 YRKVNEYVNYHNLR
+532 YRKVNEYVNNHNLR

-734 LLEKVKLRIKDIE
+734 QLEKVKLRIKDIE

-774 SNALALMDSVDVDE
+774 SKALALMDSVDVDE

-811 QNDIDKKIR
+811 QNDIDDKIR
-820 EKQAEKSKKEDEAK
+820 KQQAEKSKKEDEAK

-852 NWRSDVN
+852 DWRSDVN

>member
-1 MHLSEIWHSKKN
+1 MTHQTNLF
-13 DCRLSR
+13 
-19 TQVNTDPQ
+19 NTDPQ

-136 TFNNSDGRVVTLFQI
+136 TFNNSDGRVVTLFQV

-272 AKTSIEKTKEQ
+272 AKISIEKTKEQ

-343 IKANNAEKGRLDET
+343 IKANNAEKIRLDEA
-357 KSNLEVAINSDS
+357 KSSLEVAINSDS

-379 EIQNLKERFE
+379 EILNLTERFE
-389 ERKEKEEKYNTLIH
+389 ERKKKEEKYNTLIH

-424 KQKMALQE
+424 KQKVALQE

-466 SEHNNNISGRVAE
+466 SEHNNNISGRAAE

-532 YRKVNEYVNYHNLR
+532 YRKVNEYVNNHNLR
-546 GRIVYQRYNYD
+546 GRIVYQRYNYN

-649 REKIA
+649 HEKISV
-654 AIKKEYDNLCRQVT
+654 IKKEHENLRSQLTV
-668 AKNKKIKELD
+668 KNNEIKELD
-678 NKRKETEERKETFSR
+678 HKKKETEERKETFSS

-710 RINEKKEEKKQLE
+710 RINDKKEEKKQLE

-734 LLEKVKLRIKDIE
+734 QLEKVKQTISDIE
-747 TQNQNISRK
+747 DRK
-756 QGMLDKDKK
+756 ENLYGSKALLLKDEEETKK
-765 DTEERCSKN
+765 RCSDN
-774 SNALALMDSVDVDE
+774 TNAQASMKPVDVDE

-811 QNDIDKKIR
+811 QNDIDNKIR
-820 EKQAEKSKKEDEAK
+820 NKQAEKSKKENEGR

-852 NWRSDVN
+852 DWRSDVN

-867 ISEYQNLLKKLNE
+867 ISEYQTFLKKLNE

-1013 HYKADDQKRNT
+1013 HYKADDLKRNT

-1071 FRAQDEDKARY
+1071 FKAQDEDKARY

-1140 LESK
+1140 FESK

>member
-1 MHLSEIWHSKKN
+1 MTHQTNLF
-13 DCRLSR
+13 
-19 TQVNTDPQ
+19 NTDPQ

-136 TFNNSDGRVVTLFQI
+136 TFNNSDGRVVTLFQV

-272 AKTSIEKTKEQ
+272 AKISIEKTKEQ

-343 IKANNAEKGRLDET
+343 IKANNAEKIRLDEA
-357 KSNLEVAINSDS
+357 KSSLEVAINSDS

-379 EIQNLKERFE
+379 EILNLTERFE
-389 ERKEKEEKYNTLIH
+389 ERKKKEEKYNTLIH

-424 KQKMALQE
+424 KQKVALQE

-466 SEHNNNISGRVAE
+466 SEHNNNISGRAAE

-532 YRKVNEYVNYHNLR
+532 YRKVNEYVNNHNLR

-609 HINEKA
+609 YINEKA

-638 RREHYVLGWDN
+638 RRVHYVLGWDN
-649 REKIA
+649 HEKIA
-654 AIKKEYDNLCRQVT
+654 AIKKEHENLRSQLTV
-668 AKNKKIKELD
+668 KNNEIKELD
-678 NKRKETEERKETFSR
+678 NKKKKTEERKETFSS

-734 LLEKVKLRIKDIE
+734 QLKKVKLRITDIE
-747 TQNQNISRK
+747 TQNQNLSRR
-756 QGMLDKDKK
+756 QGVLDKDKK
-765 DTEERCSKN
+765 DTEERCSEN
-774 SNALALMDSVDVDE
+774 SNALALMDSVDVEE
-788 FENNHSEL
+788 FENSNPDL
-796 LLVGLEDIEARHKSL
+796 LLVGLADIETRLKSL

-820 EKQAEKSKKEDEAK
+820 NKQAEKNRKEDEAK

-852 NWRSDVN
+852 DWRSDVN

-867 ISEYQNLLKKLNE
+867 ISEYQTFLKKLNE

-1013 HYKADDQKRNT
+1013 HYKADDLKRNT

-1071 FRAQDEDKARY
+1071 FKAQDEDKARY

-1140 LESK
+1140 FESK

>member
-1 MHLSEIWHSKKN
+1 MTHQTNLF
-13 DCRLSR
+13 
-19 TQVNTDPQ
+19 NTDPQ

-43 FNDKVYRMT
+43 FNDKVYRMN

-120 TSLKLRDK
+120 SSLKLRDK

-247 DNMLEERD
+247 GNMLEERD

-283 IRQLESIDRLAED
+283 IRQLEPIDRLAED

-307 QSEKDIVSYWFAV
+307 QSEKDIISYWFAV

-343 IKANNAEKGRLDET
+343 IKANNAEKGRLDEK

-424 KQKMALQE
+424 KQKVALQE

-505 DDEREWESAIERI
+505 DDEHEWESAIERI

-532 YRKVNEYVNYHNLR
+532 YRKVNEYVNNHNLR

-734 LLEKVKLRIKDIE
+734 QLEKVKLRIKDIE

-811 QNDIDKKIR
+811 QNDIDDKIR
-820 EKQAEKSKKEDEAK
+820 KKQAEKSKKEDEAK

-852 NWRSDVN
+852 DWRSDVN

-900 NIYTFRQ
+900 NIYTFSQ

>member
-1 MHLSEIWHSKKN
+1 MTHQTNLF
-13 DCRLSR
+13 
-19 TQVNTDPQ
+19 NTDPQ

-43 FNDKVYRMT
+43 FNDKVYRMN

-120 TSLKLRDK
+120 SSLKLRDK

-236 KVLNDLDSFIR
+236 KVLNNLDSFIR

-283 IRQLESIDRLAED
+283 IRQLEPIDRLAED

-307 QSEKDIVSYWFAV
+307 QSEKDIISYWFAV
-320 RTVKLCQEHLERCK
+320 RTVKLCQEHLERRK

-343 IKANNAEKGRLDET
+343 IKANNAEKRRLDEA
-357 KSNLEVAINSDS
+357 KSSLEVAINSDS

-379 EIQNLKERFE
+379 EIINLTERFE
-389 ERKEKEEKYNTLIH
+389 ERKKKEEKYNTLIH
-403 KLELPQGV
+403 KLELPQSV

-424 KQKMALQE
+424 KQKVALQE

-532 YRKVNEYVNYHNLR
+532 YRKVNEYVNNHNLR

-609 HINEKA
+609 YINEKA

-649 REKIA
+649 HEKISV
-654 AIKKEYDNLCRQVT
+654 IKKEHENLRRQLTV
-668 AKNKKIKELD
+668 KNNEIKELD
-678 NKRKETEERKETFSR
+678 HKKKETEERKETFSS

-734 LLEKVKLRIKDIE
+734 QLEKVKLRIKDIE

-765 DTEERCSKN
+765 DTEERCSEN

-811 QNDIDKKIR
+811 QNDIDNKIR
-820 EKQAEKSKKEDEAK
+820 KKQAEKSKKEDEAK

-852 NWRSDVN
+852 DWRSDVN

-959 EKAIP
+959 EKVIP

>member
-1 MHLSEIWHSKKN
+1 MTHQTNLF
-13 DCRLSR
+13 
-19 TQVNTDPQ
+19 NTDPQ

-424 KQKMALQE
+424 KQKVALQE

-532 YRKVNEYVNYHNLR
+532 YRKVNEYVNNHNLR

-580 PNAQYIDWIEDRLY
+580 PNAQYIDWIEDILY

-852 NWRSDVN
+852 DWRSDVN

>member
-1 MHLSEIWHSKKN
+1 MS
-13 DCRLSR
+13 
-19 TQVNTDPQ
+19 P
-27 VAGFKLDYME
+27 Y
-37 VWNWGT
+37 
-43 FNDKVYRMT
+43 
-52 PHGNNSLLTGANAS
+52 GNNSLLTGANAS

-76 ALLVPLQN
+76 TLLVPQQR

-93 AEKKGN
+93 TEKKGN

-128 SARSVLLA
+128 NARSVLLA
-136 TFNNSDGRVVTLFQI
+136 TFNNSDGRVVTLFQV

-165 AHKHLTISQNF
+165 AHKPLTISQNF
-176 ATFDSNGVWRKR
+176 AAFDSNGVWRKR
-188 MEKELNTGSSKRIV
+188 MEKELNSESSKRII

-207 PKAYEEKMLLVFGM
+207 PKAYEEKMLLEFGM

-283 IRQLESIDRLAED
+283 IRQLEPIDRLAED
-296 VLLIEKSIKEL
+296 ILLTGKSIKEL

-320 RTVKLCQEHLERCK
+320 RTVKLCQEYLERCK
-334 SELRQLDDT
+334 SKLRQLDDT
-343 IKANNAEKGRLDET
+343 INANNAEKIRLDEK
-357 KSNLEVAINSDS
+357 KSDLEVAIKSDT

-379 EIQNLKERFE
+379 EIQNLTERFE
-389 ERKEKEEKYNTLIH
+389 ERKKKEEKYNILIH
-403 KLELPQGV
+403 KLELPQ
-411 DSSTFQSNKATAQ
+411 DIDPSTFEKNKTTAKEQ
-424 KQKMALQE
+424 KKILTKK
-432 LLDNELAERK
+432 LDNELAERK
-442 RHLQNEKEDIE
+442 RHLQNEKDDIE
-453 ANIKS
+453 ANIKNC
-458 HVNTIKYL
+458 VETIKYL
-466 SEHNNNISGRVAE
+466 REHNNNISGRVAE

-532 YRKVNEYVNYHNLR
+532 YRQVNEYVNNHNLR

-626 GKHEKDDRPEIS
+626 GKHEKDDRPEIN

-668 AKNKKIKELD
+668 AKNKEIKELD

-693 LLDFEKFDDIDW
+693 LLDFEKFDYIDW
-705 QSYSI
+705 QSYSV
-710 RINEKKEEKKQLE
+710 RINEKKEEKKKLE

-734 LLEKVKLRIKDIE
+734 QLEKVKLRITDIE
-747 TQNQNISRK
+747 TQNQNLSRQ
-756 QGMLDKDKK
+756 QGMLDKAKK
-765 DTEERCSKN
+765 DTEERCSEN

-788 FENNHSEL
+788 FENSNPDL
-796 LLVGLEDIEARHKSL
+796 LLVGLADIETRLKSM
-811 QNDIDKKIR
+811 QNDIDNKIR
-820 EKQAEKSKKEDEAK
+820 NKQAEKNRKEYEAK

-852 NWRSDVN
+852 DWRSDVN

-867 ISEYQNLLKKLNE
+867 ISEYQTLLKKLNE
-880 EALPSFEKRFNKYLH
+880 EALPSFEKKFNKYLQ
-895 ETVIN
+895 ERLIN

-925 YLRDIN
+925 YLKDIN

-964 NMREINS
+964 NLREINS
-971 TIDGQRL
+971 TIDGQRI
-978 HFEQHVLPLM
+978 HFEQNILPLM
-988 QRLQDEKWRKEVM
+988 QRLQDEQWRKEVM

-1013 HYKADDQKRNT
+1013 YYKADDLKRNT

-1117 RKGNTSVL
+1117 RKGNASVL

>member
-1 MHLSEIWHSKKN
+1 MTHQTNLF
-13 DCRLSR
+13 
-19 TQVNTDPQ
+19 NTDPQ

-43 FNDKVYRMT
+43 FNDKVYRMN

-99 RTDITYFFGNY
+99 RTDITHFFGNY
-110 GQQQEGESGA
+110 GQQQEGEAGA

-136 TFNNSDGRVVTLFQI
+136 MFNNSDGRVVTLFQV

-165 AHKHLTISQNF
+165 AHKHLTILQNF
-176 ATFDSNGVWRKR
+176 AAFDSNGVWRKR

-207 PKAYEEKMLLVFGM
+207 PKAYEEKILLVFGM

-247 DNMLEERD
+247 DNMLEARE

-283 IRQLESIDRLAED
+283 IRQLEPIDRLAED

-307 QSEKDIVSYWFAV
+307 QSEKYIVSYWFAV

-343 IKANNAEKGRLDET
+343 IKANNAEKRRLDEA
-357 KSNLEVAINSDS
+357 KSSLEIAINSDS

-379 EIQNLKERFE
+379 EIQNLTERFE
-389 ERKEKEEKYNTLIH
+389 ERKKKEETYNTLIH

-411 DSSTFQSNKATAQ
+411 DFSTFQSNKATAQ
-424 KQKMALQE
+424 KQKVALQE

-442 RHLQNEKEDIE
+442 RHLQNEMEDIE

-458 HVNTIKYL
+458 HVETIKYL
-466 SEHNNNISGRVAE
+466 HEHNNNISGRVAE

-518 LHNFALRLIVPEKY
+518 LHNFALWLIVPEKY
-532 YRKVNEYVNYHNLR
+532 YRKVNEYVNNHNLR
-546 GRIVYQRYNYD
+546 GRIVYQRYNYS
-557 AALREFVNRHAQDNS
+557 AALREFANRLAQDNS

-580 PNAQYIDWIEDRLY
+580 PNARYIDWIEDRLY

-626 GKHEKDDRPEIS
+626 GKHEKDDRPEIN

-668 AKNKKIKELD
+668 AKNKEIKELD
-678 NKRKETEERKETFSR
+678 NKK
-693 LLDFEKFDDIDW
+693 
-705 QSYSI
+705 
-710 RINEKKEEKKQLE
+710 KKQKNAKKHFLVCLIL
-723 STNDRVKTLQE
+723 TNSMTL
-734 LLEKVKLRIKDIE
+734 
-747 TQNQNISRK
+747 T
-756 QGMLDKDKK
+756 G
-765 DTEERCSKN
+765 
-774 SNALALMDSVDVDE
+774 
-788 FENNHSEL
+788 
-796 LLVGLEDIEARHKSL
+796 
-811 QNDIDKKIR
+811 
-820 EKQAEKSKKEDEAK
+820 
-834 SKIIKFKNPTEEI
+834 
-847 TTKFR
+847 
-852 NWRSDVN
+852 
-859 SLPDSVEF
+859 
-867 ISEYQNLLKKLNE
+867 NL
-880 EALPSFEKRFNKYLH
+880 
-895 ETVIN
+895 
-900 NIYTFRQ
+900 
-907 FFKDWESLI
+907 
-916 NKTINQLNS
+916 
-925 YLRDIN
+925 
-931 FNVYPE
+931 
-937 TYIQLESS
+937 IQ
-945 KKRNVNINEFVQML
+945 
-959 EKAIP
+959 
-964 NMREINS
+964 
-971 TIDGQRL
+971 
-978 HFEQHVLPLM
+978 
-988 QRLQDEKWRKEVM
+988 
-1001 DVRARFSYKAVE
+1001 
-1013 HYKADDQKRNT
+1013 
-1024 YESMGQLSGGEKA
+1024 
-1037 QLTYTILGS
+1037 
-1046 AIAYQFGLTKHGC
+1046 
-1059 DSSFRFIAIDEA
+1059 
-1071 FRAQDEDKARY
+1071 
-1082 LISLCKQL
+1082 
-1090 HLQLLVVTPSDNIH
+1090 
-1104 IVENDISYVHYVE
+1104 
-1117 RKGNTSVL
+1117 
-1125 YNMPINQFKEERQKT
+1125 
-1140 LESK
+1140 

>member
-1 MHLSEIWHSKKN
+1 MTHQTNLF
-13 DCRLSR
+13 
-19 TQVNTDPQ
+19 NTDPQ

-136 TFNNSDGRVVTLFQI
+136 TFNNSDGRVVTLFQV

-188 MEKELNTGSSKRIV
+188 LEKELNTGSSKRIV

-272 AKTSIEKTKEQ
+272 AKTNIEKTKEQ
-283 IRQLESIDRLAED
+283 IRQLEPIDRLAED

-307 QSEKDIVSYWFAV
+307 QSEKDIISYWFAV

-334 SELRQLDDT
+334 SELCQLDDT
-343 IKANNAEKGRLDET
+343 IKANNAEKRRLDET
-357 KSNLEVAINSDS
+357 KSSLEVAINSDS

-379 EIQNLKERFE
+379 EIQNIKERFE
-389 ERKEKEEKYNTLIH
+389 ERKKNEEKYNTLIH

-411 DSSTFQSNKATAQ
+411 DSSTFPSNKVTFQ
-424 KQKMALQE
+424 KKKVALQE

-453 ANIKS
+453 ANIKN
-458 HVNTIKYL
+458 HFETIKYL
-466 SEHNNNISGRVAE
+466 REHKNNISGRVAE

-505 DDEREWESAIERI
+505 DDERKWESAIERI

-532 YRKVNEYVNYHNLR
+532 YRQVNEYVNNHNLR

-668 AKNKKIKELD
+668 AKKEEINELN

-710 RINEKKEEKKQLE
+710 RINEKNEEKKQLE
-723 STNDRVKTLQE
+723 STNDRVKTLQQQ
-734 LLEKVKLRIKDIE
+734 LEKVKQTISEIEDRKENLYGSKALLQKDEEE
-747 TQNQNISRK
+747 TQK
-756 QGMLDKDKK
+756 
-765 DTEERCSKN
+765 RCSDN
-774 SNALALMDSVDVDE
+774 TNALASMNPVDVDE

-796 LLVGLEDIEARHKSL
+796 LLVGLADMVARHKSL
-811 QNDIDKKIR
+811 QNDIDNKIKNKQT
-820 EKQAEKSKKEDEAK
+820 EKNKKENEGR
-834 SKIIKFKNPTEEI
+834 SKIIIFKNPSEEI

-852 NWRSDVN
+852 DWRSDVN
-859 SLPDSVEF
+859 SLPDSVEL
-867 ISEYQNLLKKLNE
+867 ISEYQTFLKKLNE

-971 TIDGQRL
+971 TIDGQRI

-988 QRLQDEKWRKEVM
+988 QRLEDEKWRKEVM

-1104 IVENDISYVHYVE
+1104 IVEGDISYVHYVE

-1140 LESK
+1140 FESK

>member
-1 MHLSEIWHSKKN
+1 MIHQTNLF
-13 DCRLSR
+13 
-19 TQVNTDPQ
+19 NTDPQ
-27 VAGFKLDYME
+27 IAGFKLDYME

-43 FNDKVYRMT
+43 FNDKVYRMS

-76 ALLVPLQN
+76 TLLVPQQR

-93 AEKKGN
+93 TEKKGN

-128 SARSVLLA
+128 NARSVLLA

-165 AHKHLTISQNF
+165 AHKPLTISQNF
-176 ATFDSNGVWRKR
+176 AAFDSNGVWRKR
-188 MEKELNTGSSKRIV
+188 MEKELNSESSKRII

-207 PKAYEEKMLLVFGM
+207 PKAYEEKMLLEFGM

-283 IRQLESIDRLAED
+283 IRKLEPIDRLAED
-296 VLLIEKSIKEL
+296 ILLTDKSIKEL

-334 SELRQLDDT
+334 SKLRQLDDT
-343 IKANNAEKGRLDET
+343 INANNAEKIRLDEK
-357 KSNLEVAINSDS
+357 KSDLEVAIKSDT

-379 EIQNLKERFE
+379 EIQNLTERFE
-389 ERKEKEEKYNTLIH
+389 ERKKKEEKYNILIH
-403 KLELPQGV
+403 KLELPQ
-411 DSSTFQSNKATAQ
+411 DIDPSTFEKNKTTAKEQ
-424 KQKMALQE
+424 KKVLTE
-432 LLDNELAERK
+432 KLNNELAERK
-442 RHLQNEKEDIE
+442 RLLQNEKDDIE
-453 ANIKS
+453 ANIKNC
-458 HVNTIKYL
+458 VETIKYL
-466 SEHNNNISGRVAE
+466 REHNNNISGRVAE

-532 YRKVNEYVNYHNLR
+532 YRQVNEYVNNHNLR

-626 GKHEKDDRPEIS
+626 GKHEKDDRQEIN

-668 AKNKKIKELD
+668 AKNKEIKEFD

-693 LLDFEKFDDIDW
+693 LLDFEKFDYIDW
-705 QSYSI
+705 QSYSV

-723 STNDRVKTLQE
+723 FTNDRVKTLQE
-734 LLEKVKLRIKDIE
+734 QLEKVKLRITDIE
-747 TQNQNISRK
+747 TQNQNLSRQ
-756 QGMLDKDKK
+756 QGMLDKAKK
-765 DTEERCSKN
+765 DTEERCSEN

-788 FENNHSEL
+788 FENSNPDL
-796 LLVGLEDIEARHKSL
+796 LLVGLADIETRLKSM
-811 QNDIDKKIR
+811 QNDIDNKIR
-820 EKQAEKSKKEDEAK
+820 NKQAEKNRKEYEAK

-852 NWRSDVN
+852 DWRSDVN

-867 ISEYQNLLKKLNE
+867 ISEYQTLLKKLNE
-880 EALPSFEKRFNKYLH
+880 EALPSFEKKFNKYLQ
-895 ETVIN
+895 ERLIN

-925 YLRDIN
+925 YLKDIN

-945 KKRNVNINEFVQML
+945 KKRNVNINESVQML

-964 NMREINS
+964 NLREINS
-971 TIDGQRL
+971 TIDGQRI
-978 HFEQHVLPLM
+978 HFEKNILPLM
-988 QRLQDEKWRKEVM
+988 QRLQDEQWRKEVM

-1013 HYKADDQKRNT
+1013 YYKADDLKRNT

-1117 RKGNTSVL
+1117 RKGNASVL

>member
-1 MHLSEIWHSKKN
+1 MTHQTNLF
-13 DCRLSR
+13 
-19 TQVNTDPQ
+19 NTDPQ

-76 ALLVPLQN
+76 ALLVPLQH

-136 TFNNSDGRVVTLFQI
+136 TFNNSDGRVVTLFQV

-343 IKANNAEKGRLDET
+343 IKANNAEKRRLDET
-357 KSNLEVAINSDS
+357 KSSLEVAINSDS

-389 ERKEKEEKYNTLIH
+389 ERKKKEEKYNTLIH

-424 KQKMALQE
+424 KQKVALQE

-442 RHLQNEKEDIE
+442 RHLQNEMEDIE

-491 ADEIPFIGELIRLK
+491 ADEILFIGELIRLK

-518 LHNFALRLIVPEKY
+518 LHNFALQLIVPEKY
-532 YRKVNEYVNYHNLR
+532 YRKVNEYVNNHNLR

-638 RREHYVLGWDN
+638 LREHYVLGWDN

-654 AIKKEYDNLCRQVT
+654 AIKKEYDNLCRQVK
-668 AKNKKIKELD
+668 AKKKEIKELD
-678 NKRKETEERKETFSR
+678 NKKKETEERKETFSR

-710 RINEKKEEKKQLE
+710 RINEKNEEKKQLE

-734 LLEKVKLRIKDIE
+734 QLEKVKQTISDIE
-747 TQNQNISRK
+747 DRK
-756 QGMLDKDKK
+756 ENLYGSKALLLKDEEETKK
-765 DTEERCSKN
+765 RCSDN
-774 SNALALMDSVDVDE
+774 TNAQASMKPVDVDE

-811 QNDIDKKIR
+811 QNDIDNKIR
-820 EKQAEKSKKEDEAK
+820 NKQAEKSKKENEGR

-852 NWRSDVN
+852 DWRSDVN

-867 ISEYQNLLKKLNE
+867 ISEYQTFLKKLNE

-1013 HYKADDQKRNT
+1013 HYKADGQKRNT

-1117 RKGNTSVL
+1117 RKGNASVL

>member
-1 MHLSEIWHSKKN
+1 MTHQTNLF
-13 DCRLSR
+13 
-19 TQVNTDPQ
+19 NTDPQ

-136 TFNNSDGRVVTLFQI
+136 TFNNSDGRVVTLFQV

-188 MEKELNTGSSKRIV
+188 LEKELNTGSSKRIV

-272 AKTSIEKTKEQ
+272 AKTNIEKTKEQ
-283 IRQLESIDRLAED
+283 IRQLEPIDRLAED

-307 QSEKDIVSYWFAV
+307 QSEKDIISYWFAV

-334 SELRQLDDT
+334 SELCQLDDT
-343 IKANNAEKGRLDET
+343 IKANNAEKRRLDET
-357 KSNLEVAINSDS
+357 KSSLEVAINSDS

-379 EIQNLKERFE
+379 EIQNIKERFE
-389 ERKEKEEKYNTLIH
+389 ERKKNEEKYNTLIH

-411 DSSTFQSNKATAQ
+411 DSSTFQSNKVTAQ
-424 KQKMALQE
+424 KQKVALQE

-453 ANIKS
+453 ANIKN
-458 HVNTIKYL
+458 HFETIKYL
-466 SEHNNNISGRVAE
+466 REHKNNISGRVAE

-505 DDEREWESAIERI
+505 DDERKWESAIERI

-532 YRKVNEYVNYHNLR
+532 YRQVNEYVNNHNLR

-668 AKNKKIKELD
+668 AKKEEINELN

-710 RINEKKEEKKQLE
+710 RINEKNEEKKQLE
-723 STNDRVKTLQE
+723 STNDRVKTLQQQ
-734 LLEKVKLRIKDIE
+734 LEKVKQTISEIEDRKENLYGSKALLQKDEEE
-747 TQNQNISRK
+747 TQK
-756 QGMLDKDKK
+756 
-765 DTEERCSKN
+765 RCSDN
-774 SNALALMDSVDVDE
+774 TNALASMNPVDVDE

-796 LLVGLEDIEARHKSL
+796 LLVGLADMVARHKSL
-811 QNDIDKKIR
+811 QNDIDNKIKNKQT
-820 EKQAEKSKKEDEAK
+820 EKNKKENEGR
-834 SKIIKFKNPTEEI
+834 SKIIIFKNPSEEI

-852 NWRSDVN
+852 DWRSDVN
-859 SLPDSVEF
+859 SLPDSVEL
-867 ISEYQNLLKKLNE
+867 ISEYQTFLKKLNE

-971 TIDGQRL
+971 TIDGQRI

-988 QRLQDEKWRKEVM
+988 QRLEDEKWRKEVM

-1104 IVENDISYVHYVE
+1104 IVEDDISYVHYVE
-1117 RKGNTSVL
+1117 RNGNTSVL

-1140 LESK
+1140 FESK